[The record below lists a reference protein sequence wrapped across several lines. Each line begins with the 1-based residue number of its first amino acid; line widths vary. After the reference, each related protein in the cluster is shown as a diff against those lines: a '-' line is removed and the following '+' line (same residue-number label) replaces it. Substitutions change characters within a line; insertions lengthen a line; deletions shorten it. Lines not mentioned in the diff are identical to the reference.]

1 MRRDFMREAFT
12 MIELVFVIVIL
23 GILAAVALPKLVAA
37 RDDAEIAKFSQN
49 VGLITTE
56 IVTYGISQGK
66 YADDILSMTNY
77 RNARGDGKFDANGIA
92 SIMLIASGKK
102 CLKYVFHKDTQALPV
117 VYYAL
122 STDGTD
128 TDARVCKAIQNSSMI
143 AEKINRTFEYKG
155 TQINGNLIS
164 SEPFVR

>member
-77 RNARGDGKFDANGIA
+77 RNARGDGKFDAN
-92 SIMLIASGKK
+92 ASGKK

-128 TDARVCKAIQNSSMI
+128 TDARVCKAIQNSSTI

-164 SEPFVR
+164 SESFVR

>member
-77 RNARGDGKFDANGIA
+77 RNARGDGRFDANGI
-92 SIMLIASGKK
+92 LL
-102 CLKYVFHKDTQALPV
+102 C
-117 VYYAL
+117 
-122 STDGTD
+122 
-128 TDARVCKAIQNSSMI
+128 
-143 AEKINRTFEYKG
+143 
-155 TQINGNLIS
+155 
-164 SEPFVR
+164 